1 MLARQEEGAGPG
13 EQVDADQGELEP
25 HGVDGELADKRP
37 NPLSF
42 RCGYGPPRAR
52 GCGDVPFGIVY
63 GLRMSVRPRPRRLWS
78 PPLCILNID
87 SRCVGGFANACHRL
101 AGIRGA
107 AV

>member
-1 MLARQEEGAGPG
+1 LGDAQVGSSGGAHEAPGDVQELVAQLLWFGQSMLARQEEGAGPG

-25 HGVDGELADKRP
+25 RGVDGELADKRP

-63 GLRMSVRPRPRRLWS
+63 GLRMSVRPRPRRL
-78 PPLCILNID
+78 
-87 SRCVGGFANACHRL
+87 
-101 AGIRGA
+101 
-107 AV
+107 